1 MSETNEVKKPATRK
15 KKTDPAEMPFEEA
28 IARLEVI
35 VKAMESDTVSLDESL
50 ALYEEGIALTRRL
63 SRELDEAE
71 QRVQILQRTPD
82 GEIKPAPFT
91 STEDR
96 CHGKYQL

>member
-1 MSETNEVKKPATRK
+1 MSEP
-15 KKTDPAEMPFEEA
+15 KTIQSPDDLPFEVA

-35 VKAMESDTVSLDESL
+35 VRTMEGDNLPLDESL

-63 SRELDEAE
+63 NRELTEAE
-71 QRVQILQRTPD
+71 QRVMILQRTPD

-91 STEDR
+91 STEV
-96 CHGKYQL
+96 

>member
-1 MSETNEVKKPATRK
+1 MSEPNTIQSPA
-15 KKTDPAEMPFEEA
+15 DLPFEEA

-35 VKAMESDTVSLDESL
+35 VKTMEGDTVSLDESL
-50 ALYEEGIALTRRL
+50 SLYEEGIALVRRL

-71 QRVQILQRTPD
+71 QRVMILQRTPD

-91 STEDR
+91 STED
-96 CHGKYQL
+96 

>member
-1 MSETNEVKKPATRK
+1 MSEPKTIQSPA
-15 KKTDPAEMPFEEA
+15 DLPFEAA

-35 VKAMESDTVSLDESL
+35 VKTMEGDTVSLDESL
-50 ALYEEGIALTRRL
+50 SLYEEGIALVHRL

-91 STEDR
+91 STED
-96 CHGKYQL
+96 

>member
-1 MSETNEVKKPATRK
+1 MSEPNTIQAPA
-15 KKTDPAEMPFEEA
+15 DLPFEES

-35 VKAMESDTVSLDESL
+35 VKTMEGDTVSLDESL
-50 ALYEEGIALTRRL
+50 SLYEEGIALVRRL

-71 QRVQILQRTPD
+71 QRVMILQRTPD

-91 STEDR
+91 STED
-96 CHGKYQL
+96 